1 MRAIVSVAGWT
12 QTLRRRGDTGP
23 IRYGRSHT
31 APGVPAEDAVRVIL
45 AEARRI
51 ASPKCHAE
59 SVGQGASG
67 RKSSVRSLIGARESA
82 LSAQREKATRD
93 FLGDAP
99 PTLDDGEMIDLADD
113 AEEAMPSTVTVK
125 GLRAAEEL
133 IVPLETSYYAADADL
148 LPLLARAID
157 RIHRSES
164 VSSLFEP
171 PNRELEDR

>member
-1 MRAIVSVAGWT
+1 MTPTTAAELLRLPRRHPAEMRAIVSVAGWT

-99 PTLDDGEMIDLADD
+99 PTLDDGEMIDIADD

-125 GLRAAEEL
+125 GLRAAEE
-133 IVPLETSYYAADADL
+133 A
-148 LPLLARAID
+148 
-157 RIHRSES
+157 
-164 VSSLFEP
+164 
-171 PNRELEDR
+171 

>member
-1 MRAIVSVAGWT
+1 MNATAAAELLRLPRRHPAEMRAIVSVAGWT

-67 RKSSVRSLIGARESA
+67 RKSSVRSLVGSRESA
-82 LSAQREKATRD
+82 LSAQREKATRA

-113 AEEAMPSTVTVK
+113 AEEAMPLTATMR
-125 GLRAAEEL
+125 GLRAAEE
-133 IVPLETSYYAADADL
+133 A
-148 LPLLARAID
+148 
-157 RIHRSES
+157 
-164 VSSLFEP
+164 
-171 PNRELEDR
+171 

>member
-1 MRAIVSVAGWT
+1 MNATTAAELLRLPRRHPAETRAIVSVAGWT

-59 SVGQGASG
+59 SVGQGVGG
-67 RKSSVRSLIGARESA
+67 RKHSPRSLTGARESA
-82 LSAQREKATRD
+82 LSAQREKATRA
-93 FLGDAP
+93 FLGDAQ

-113 AEEAMPSTVTVK
+113 AEEALPVTVHLR
-125 GLRAAEEL
+125 GMRAAETL
-133 IVPLETSYYAADADL
+133 
-148 LPLLARAID
+148 
-157 RIHRSES
+157 
-164 VSSLFEP
+164 
-171 PNRELEDR
+171 

>member
-1 MRAIVSVAGWT
+1 MNATTAAELLRLPRRHPAEMRAIVSVAGWT

-67 RKSSVRSLIGARESA
+67 RKSSVRSLTGARESA
-82 LSAQREKATRD
+82 LSAQREKATRA
-93 FLGDAP
+93 FLGEEPAERDE
-99 PTLDDGEMIDLADD
+99 GEMIDLADD
-113 AEEAMPSTVTVK
+113 AADALPVTIHVR
-125 GLRAAEEL
+125 GLRAAEE
-133 IVPLETSYYAADADL
+133 A
-148 LPLLARAID
+148 
-157 RIHRSES
+157 
-164 VSSLFEP
+164 
-171 PNRELEDR
+171 